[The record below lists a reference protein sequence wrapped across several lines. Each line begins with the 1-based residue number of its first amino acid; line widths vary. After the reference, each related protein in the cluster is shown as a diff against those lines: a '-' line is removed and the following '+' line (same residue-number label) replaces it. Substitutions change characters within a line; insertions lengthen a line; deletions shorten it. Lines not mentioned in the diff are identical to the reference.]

1 MSAGSF
7 ICEIIIVLLQHYKA
21 SNKPNKYWY
30 AKLRE
35 SIREV
40 NSFTRGLFYL
50 WSIGKHASPDSI
62 TDCETKCWSCAI
74 TMHMLNKIV
83 S

>member
-1 MSAGSF
+1 MK
-7 ICEIIIVLLQHYKA
+7 IIIVLLQHYKA

-30 AKLRE
+30 AKLCE

-40 NSFTRGLFYL
+40 NNFTRGLFYL
-50 WSIGKHASPDSI
+50 WNIGKHASPDSI
-62 TDCETKCWSCAI
+62 TDRETKRRSCAI
-74 TMHMLNKIV
+74 TTHMLIKIV